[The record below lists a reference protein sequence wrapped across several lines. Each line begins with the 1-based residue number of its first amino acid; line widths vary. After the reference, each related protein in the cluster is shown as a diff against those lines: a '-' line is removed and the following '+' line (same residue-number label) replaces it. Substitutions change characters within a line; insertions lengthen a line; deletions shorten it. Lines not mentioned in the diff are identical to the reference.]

1 MTDQEQITGTELK
14 QTAERVTP
22 SAIYQNKIYELVD
35 DWKQE
40 PQYINKSDE
49 ELKQDKSFF
58 PSLVNYIYN
67 NYIGDL
73 LDNKH
78 CKPQKYEDIKLLDYL
93 FDIYTE
99 LVFSYKWN
107 NRPLIIEFSLFTGI
121 NKNTFY
127 NWLNGSNDNNITD
140 HPNGRTGTILTH
152 ERSDTVQK
160 WVTTCERALID
171 GNDTIKDIFILK
183 AKHGYRDNN
192 NDITITVNHKP
203 LVSADDLPKLG
214 ELMSNN

>member
-1 MTDQEQITGTELK
+1 MTEEQTTIKEQEREQV
-14 QTAERVTP
+14 APDV
-22 SAIYQNKIYELVD
+22 IYQNNILALVD
-35 DWKQE
+35 DVKELEQF
-40 PQYINKSDE
+40 QGLTDE
-49 ELKQDKSFF
+49 ELKNNKAFF
-58 PSLVNYIYN
+58 PVLVDYIYN

-78 CKPQKYEDIKLLDYL
+78 CKPQKYEDIQLLDYL
-93 FDIYTE
+93 FNIYIQ
-99 LVFSYKWN
+99 LVFKYKWN

-127 NWLNGSNDNNITD
+127 NWLNGSNDNNTSD
-140 HPNGRTGTILTH
+140 YASGRTGTILTH

-171 GNDTIKDIFILK
+171 GSDTIKDIFILK

-203 LVSADDLPKLG
+203 LVSAEELPTLTQ
-214 ELMSNN
+214 LTSNI